1 MPAAMPK
8 SPAPIRCW
16 PCAGCSLQRWSSSA
30 LVIVNEQDQ
39 ATPLAAAQAL
49 ADHWPGARLVK
60 LPGAAHLANI
70 EQADVSN
77 DAVLDFLLETVAD

>member
-1 MPAAMPK
+1 MEGY
-8 SPAPIRCW
+8 
-16 PCAGCSLQRWSSSA
+16 AGCYAKFAGTDTLLALRGLLAPA
-30 LVIVNEQDQ
+30 LVIVGEQDQ

-60 LPGAAHLANI
+60 LPDAAHLANI